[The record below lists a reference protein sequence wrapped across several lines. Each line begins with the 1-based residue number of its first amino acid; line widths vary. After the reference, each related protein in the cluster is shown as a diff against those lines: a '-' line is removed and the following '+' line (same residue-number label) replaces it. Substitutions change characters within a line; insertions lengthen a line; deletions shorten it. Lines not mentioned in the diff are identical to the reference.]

1 MSLKKIT
8 SLTMLLSMILMTYTG
23 IMLFIS
29 PPGRVAKWS
38 NWEILGLGKE
48 EYAQVH
54 STFMVLF
61 IIATILHIYYNWKP
75 MLSYMK
81 NKAKV
86 VVVFTKEM
94 AVAFVITLV
103 FLVGTLN
110 EVSPFSTFIDFGED
124 IKNSWEQKYEKAP
137 YSHAELDTLEEFALK
152 VDFDLEKSLAILKSK
167 NIEADEMDTL
177 KDIAKN
183 NNISAQKVFSILS
196 EKQKVS
202 VKKSDSLS
210 GLGRKNISQIANDL
224 GIETEELIAKLKVLG
239 IDAKGED
246 KFKSLCE
253 SVGKTPKEV
262 IEELGF

>member
-8 SLTMLLSMILMTYTG
+8 SLTMLLSIILMTYTG

-38 NWEILGLGKE
+38 NWEILGLGKD

-61 IIATILHIYYNWKP
+61 IVATILHIYYNWKP

-86 VVVFTKEM
+86 LVVFTKEM
-94 AVAFVITLV
+94 LVAFVITLL

-110 EVSPFSTFIDFGED
+110 EISLFSTFIDFGED

-137 YSHAELDTLEEFALK
+137 YPHAELDTLEEFALK
-152 VDFDLEKSLAILKSK
+152 IDFDLDKSLQILKSK
-167 NIEADEMDTL
+167 NIEAKAMETL

-183 NNISAQKVFSILS
+183 NNTSAQKIFSILS
-196 EKQKVS
+196 EKQKINI
-202 VKKSDSLS
+202 KKSDSLS
-210 GLGRKNISQIANDL
+210 GLGRKSISEVAKDL
-224 GIETEELIAKLKVLG
+224 EIDTKELISKLKDLG
-239 IDAKGED
+239 IDAKSDD

-262 IEELGF
+262 IKELGF

>member
-8 SLTMLLSMILMTYTG
+8 SLTMLLSMFLMTYTG

-61 IIATILHIYYNWKP
+61 IIATILHVYYNWKP
-75 MLSYMK
+75 MISYMK

-86 VVVFTKEM
+86 VIIFTKEM
-94 AVAFVITLV
+94 AVAFVITLL
-103 FLVGTLN
+103 FLVGTLY
-110 EVSPFSTFIDFGED
+110 ELSPFSTFINFGED

-137 YSHAELDTLEEFALK
+137 YSHAELSTLEEFSSKLG
-152 VDFDLEKSLAILKSK
+152 FDLNRSMEILKAN

-177 KDIAKN
+177 KEIAKN
-183 NNISAQKVFSILS
+183 NNISAQKVFSLLS
-196 EKQKVS
+196 EKQKS
-202 VKKSDSLS
+202 TISKAESLT
-210 GLGRKNISQIANDL
+210 GLGRKNISELANDL
-224 GIETEELIAKLKVLG
+224 GITANELIEKLKTVG
-239 IDAKGED
+239 IEAKNDD

-253 SVGKTPKEV
+253 EVGRTPREV